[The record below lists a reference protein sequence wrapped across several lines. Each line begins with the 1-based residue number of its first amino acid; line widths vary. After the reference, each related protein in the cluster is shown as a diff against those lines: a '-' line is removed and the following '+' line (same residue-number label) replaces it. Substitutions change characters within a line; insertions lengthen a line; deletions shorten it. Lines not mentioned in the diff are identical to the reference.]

1 MKMSSDQSTINT
13 RSNLSP
19 AAAPF
24 CLSKQVQKNQ
34 QKPESSLSVTAV
46 PFFSCPNGLIKPCS
60 GEDETGLVDS
70 SDQCGERLITIRS
83 VFSLSGGVCL
93 PARLS
98 GALLPLA
105 AVRHSF
111 PLATGLH
118 FLHQAQLV
126 SVTQIRSFLPST
138 QDTET
143 VELGQANL
151 CLPDDVSEY
160 FVTEESNPQF
170 MRSVEEIHEELAL
183 SIPLLEKDIARS
195 VNELKY
201 IGGFF
206 NEYLSKVMSD
216 VETTAAKLTNVEKLA
231 MYVKEFDEWRAKVL
245 LVECAVHEV
254 ENQTETALS
263 PEYSSMSEL
272 FTGSMNYMEQQLHS
286 VTQAQE
292 RNEINVESEK
302 EVSVGSV
309 DKFENVEYNTH
320 HKKATEKAARSMSS
334 PLPATA
340 PDIGGSDPPIVS
352 IRLKPKCV
360 RCVE

>member
-1 MKMSSDQSTINT
+1 MSSVQSSINT

-24 CLSKQVQKNQ
+24 CFSKQVQKNQ
-34 QKPESSLSVTAV
+34 QKLESSLSVTAV
-46 PFFSCPNGLIKPCS
+46 PFFSCPNGMIKPFN
-60 GEDETGLVDS
+60 GEDETAPVDS
-70 SDQCGERLITIRS
+70 IDQRGERLITIRS

-98 GALLPLA
+98 AAQLPLA

-118 FLHQAQLV
+118 FLHQAELV

-138 QDTET
+138 HDTGAL
-143 VELGQANL
+143 ELGQANL

-160 FVTEESNPQF
+160 FVTEESNPKF
-170 MRSVEEIHEELAL
+170 MRSVEEIHDELAL
-183 SIPLLEKDIARS
+183 SVPLLKKDIARS

-231 MYVKEFDEWRAKVL
+231 MYVKEFDEWRANVL
-245 LVECAVHEV
+245 LVEYEV
-254 ENQTETALS
+254 DNQTETALS
-263 PEYSSMSEL
+263 SEYSSMSEL
-272 FTGSMNYMEQQLHS
+272 FTDSVSYMKQQLHS

-292 RNEINVESEK
+292 RNKINVESVK
-302 EVSVGSV
+302 EVFAGSV
-309 DKFENVEYNTH
+309 DLKMLNITLIIRRQLKKRPDRCPLLSPPRLRLRTSVASTH
-320 HKKATEKAARSMSS
+320 PSFR
-334 PLPATA
+334 
-340 PDIGGSDPPIVS
+340 
-352 IRLKPKCV
+352 
-360 RCVE
+360 